1 MSVFDTL
8 YERKNTRSMKWDM
21 LKSVFQRYDILP
33 MWVADMDFKA
43 PQAVI
48 EALIKRAEHDIYGY
62 TVIDND
68 VKNTIINCNDRRHY
82 CQIDPDWLT
91 FSPGVVTSLHL
102 AIQTFT
108 KPNDK
113 VLIQTPVYTPF
124 YNVIEQHDRK
134 VVKNPLVNK

>member
-1 MSVFDTL
+1 MSVVDTL

-21 LKSVFQRYDILP
+21 LKPVFQRDDILP
-33 MWVADMDFKA
+33 MWVEDMDFKA
-43 PQAVI
+43 PQAVK
-48 EALIKRAEHDIYGY
+48 EALIKHAEHGIYGY
-62 TVIDND
+62 TIVDND
-68 VKNTIINCNDRRHY
+68 VKETMVNWNNRRHNW
-82 CQIDPDWLT
+82 QIDPDWLT

-134 VVKNPLVNK
+134 V